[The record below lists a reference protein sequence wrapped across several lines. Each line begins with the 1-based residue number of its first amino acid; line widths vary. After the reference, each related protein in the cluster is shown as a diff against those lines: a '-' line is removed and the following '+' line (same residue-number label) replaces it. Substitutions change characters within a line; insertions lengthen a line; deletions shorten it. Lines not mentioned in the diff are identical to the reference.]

1 MIEHP
6 GLAVLRQVPDDAVE
20 RITQATPALER

>member
-6 GLAVLRQVPDDAVE
+6 GLAVLRQIPDDAAG
-20 RITQATPALER
+20 RITGSAPVLER